1 MAVSNP
7 HDFPRRLRRRLTS
20 RTTVVAMAVA
30 ALIAPL
36 ALVSAAP
43 VNAATEGAT
52 ARAAAAADSSLT
64 ITWAGDDSSAK
75 DAQPARTTSSPHYS
89 EMKNIV
95 VKVSQTKNIIDQA
108 IRVEVSGFAGTKA
121 AYPDVVNGANFM
133 QAMQCWGD
141 DPNAEDFVET
151 CQWGGRIPT
160 VLGNSVYF
168 DNNNRVSALDYDPRR
183 VTGFDNP
190 FRTVSGQTVS
200 GKAKLRVQDGIETT
214 FSPLLSYFGPS
225 TTNEVPVARIGSNG
239 SGYFDFE
246 TQSSSQSPQ
255 LGCGTTGHL
264 RCWLVIVP
272 RGTKFGGDGAACSDL
287 VSRSGDYYAYGQT
300 TPIQGG
306 SPVNPRCDYFD
317 NRIVVPLDF
326 TPTASACPPGS
337 QEFKISGSQLMIAA
351 MSSWQPSLCQKVSST
366 FSFATNPDSVAR
378 AQLLDTRTGTPEL
391 VYSGYPVSSGELQS
405 EDERT
410 LLGKT
415 QLQYVPV
422 ATSSVVVAY
431 NAEFTNGRPASLN
444 LTPRLVAKLL
454 TQSYG
459 FTVPSSTAIP
469 GQSLA
474 HLSTKGRSYTSLN
487 LDPDFQRANPT
498 NWRDYD
504 GQYPSVVL
512 PGPSGADGIKQVW
525 RWILADQEAVAFLNG
540 SADPDG
546 MTVNPYYLPKTEGNT
561 IPWYFD
567 DQLNYLATPVQK
579 VVGQV
584 GIDGSAFSLTST
596 PLDTFPK
603 DDGTLL
609 PFETSKEN
617 GLTRYDSIQFAPYAI
632 DYLTAARQAF
642 RGDPNSR
649 TFWDATKLNDNNT
662 FGAYVSNGVQDAG
675 ARFMIAI
682 TDSANAARYG
692 LTTASLAPANT
703 KTPVA
708 STPAA
713 MEEAL
718 KSLSPTSLDT
728 VKQVNPATV
737 GAGGYPLTMVTY
749 AGVNLTKTT
758 ASSRETI
765 SKMLK
770 QVTTTGQVSGTA
782 LGELPAGY
790 LPLSGTLAS
799 QAAAA
804 ADSIIN
810 FKPGASPTGT
820 GSGSGTDYSVPS
832 AYSAEDSAVD
842 PTAGGGT
849 DPAVTTGVDPITDE
863 RTLASESTP
872 IARSSLAIALALGLA
887 GFLVGPF
894 ILRRRG
900 TRL

>member
-7 HDFPRRLRRRLTS
+7 HDFPRSLRRRLFS
-20 RTTVVAMAVA
+20 RATVVALAVS
-30 ALIAPL
+30 ALLAPL
-36 ALVSAAP
+36 AMVSAAP
-43 VNAATEGAT
+43 ASAATEGT
-52 ARAAAAADSSLT
+52 AAVQAAAAESSLT
-64 ITWAGDDSSAK
+64 IKWAGDDSSAK
-75 DAQPARTTSSPHYS
+75 DDQPARKTTSPHYN

-108 IRVEVSGFAGTKA
+108 VRVEVSGFAGTKA

-141 DPNAEDFVET
+141 DPNDTDFVQT

-168 DNNNRVSALDYDPRR
+168 DNNNRVSSIDYDPRR
-183 VTGFDNP
+183 VTDFDNP
-190 FRTVSGQTVS
+190 FVTVSGQTVS
-200 GKAKLRVQDGIETT
+200 GKAKLTKEGTT

-225 TTNEVPVARIGSNG
+225 TTNEVPVARIGANG

-255 LGCGTTGHL
+255 LGCGTAGHL

-272 RGTKFGGDGAACSDL
+272 RGTKFGGNGAECSDL
-287 VSRSGDYYAYGQT
+287 VSRNGDYYSYGQT
-300 TPIQGG
+300 TTIQGG
-306 SPVNPRCDYFD
+306 SPVNPKCDYFD

-337 QEFKISGSQLMIAA
+337 KEFKISGSQFMIAA

-378 AQLLDTRTGTPEL
+378 AQLLDTRLGTPEL
-391 VYSGYPVSSGELQS
+391 VYSGYAVSSGELQT

-410 LLGKT
+410 LLAQT

-474 HLSTKGRSYTSLN
+474 HLSAKGRSYTSFN

-525 RWILADQEAVAFLNG
+525 RWLLADKDAVDFLNG
-540 SADPDG
+540 KADPDG
-546 MTVNPYYLPKTEGNT
+546 MTVNPYYLPKTEANK

-567 DQLNYLATPVQK
+567 DTLNYIATPVQK
-579 VVGQV
+579 VVGEIGV
-584 GIDGSAFSLTST
+584 DGSPLSLTST

-649 TFWDATKLNDNNT
+649 TFWDATKLNDNNS
-662 FGAYVSNGVQDAG
+662 FGAYVSTGVQDAG

-692 LTTASLAPANT
+692 LTTAALTPANT

-708 STPAA
+708 STAA
-713 MEEAL
+713 TMEEAL
-718 KSLSPTSLDT
+718 KALAPTSLDMVT
-728 VKQVNPATV
+728 QVNPANV

-749 AGVNLTKTT
+749 AGVNLSKSTS
-758 ASSRETI
+758 ASRETI
-765 SKMLK
+765 AKMLT

-790 LPLSGTLAS
+790 LPLIGKLKD

-804 ADSIIN
+804 TASILSY
-810 FKPGASPTGT
+810 KPSAPGT
-820 GSGSGTDYSVPS
+820 GATTNANTNNYNVPS

-842 PTAGGGT
+842 PTANGGT
-849 DPAVTTGVDPITDE
+849 DPVVTTGVDAITDE
-863 RTLASESTP
+863 RTLASDSSP
-872 IARSSLAIALALGLA
+872 IARSSLAIALGLGLV
-887 GFLVGPF
+887 GFLASPF

-900 TRL
+900 SRL